1 MKILE
6 SLHDLGLIFRL
17 IPEEEQTLTLFL
29 VGSASCVDRLESI
42 GMNAAIVDDGR
53 DSHRSWSKI
62 LNLFESEIHIVCLGS
77 EFGHIDIV
85 AAGMRTDKIRDEL
98 LVEMFLL
105 INLVELLLELM
116 EEAEI
121 GFTHNVEYSLGSMFG
136 SDLETSGDMLGYKFA
151 SIVVMAASLVG
162 STSFGQKDIVANTA
176 SDERLLDLG
185 KSVDL
190 VIELDERR
198 KVGVHI
204 LAHLGEDA

>member
-1 MKILE
+1 
-6 SLHDLGLIFRL
+6 
-17 IPEEEQTLTLFL
+17 
-29 VGSASCVDRLESI
+29 
-42 GMNAAIVDDGR
+42 
-53 DSHRSWSKI
+53 
-62 LNLFESEIHIVCLGS
+62 
-77 EFGHIDIV
+77 
-85 AAGMRTDKIRDEL
+85 
-98 LVEMFLL
+98 MFLL

-204 LAHLGEDA
+204 LAHLGEDTRRSTTDLANRFVASVETIHIGRWSAEVANVAFEPRLLDEILDLTHNAIDTT